1 MKSQGNSVTTG
12 HKLRAG
18 LIGLTFVGS
27 LTAGLASQA
36 LASAPGGIPA
46 SFALEAG
53 ATPSYGATREI
64 TAYAALVHTTYERA
78 AADARLMQT
87 AISAF
92 LANPTEAN
100 LAAARKAWLA
110 ARPAYLQTEAFRFY
124 QGPIDFSD
132 PATGKEGPEGRL
144 NAWPLNEAFI
154 DYVQGNDKAGLVNDM
169 SVEITPDS
177 IRSHDQQTDESDV
190 TTGWHAIE
198 FLLWGQDLSAD
209 GPGARPASDYAPGD
223 PVHARRAQYLHTVTE
238 MLVDDLV
245 WLSAQW
251 DTRLPKVY
259 VQSFL
264 ELDQKEALGRILT
277 GMAVL
282 SGFELAS
289 ERMSVALD
297 SGDQEDEQSCFSDN
311 TKADFVNDQQG
322 IANIWFGVSGD
333 EKFAGLQGLASRVD
347 PELEKKLTARINET
361 TAAIDAIPGP
371 IDRLLATPRGSPQRA
386 KMEKAVLL
394 LAEQADLFQSLGKKL
409 GLKIDV
415 SSE

>member
-1 MKSQGNSVTTG
+1 MKSRNRIQ
-12 HKLRAG
+12 AG
-18 LIGLTFVGS
+18 LIGLAFAG
-27 LTAGLASQA
+27 GLAVSLSTQA
-36 LASAPGGIPA
+36 LASGPGGVPA

-53 ATPSYGATREI
+53 KTPAYGATREI

-78 AADARLMQT
+78 ATEARAMQT
-87 AISAF
+87 AINAF
-92 LANPTEAN
+92 LANPTQAN
-100 LAAARKAWLA
+100 LAAARKAWIA

-154 DYVQGNDKAGLVNDM
+154 DYVEGNARAGLVNDP
-169 SVEITPDS
+169 SLEITPET
-177 IRSHDQQTDESDV
+177 IKSHDQQTDESDV

-198 FLLWGQDLSAD
+198 FLLWGQDLSTD

-223 PVHARRAQYLHTVTE
+223 PVRARRAQYLQTVTD

-259 VQSFL
+259 AQSFL

-322 IANIWFGVSGD
+322 VANIWFGLSGD
-333 EKFAGLQGLASRVD
+333 KKFAGLQGLASRVD
-347 PELEKKLTARINET
+347 PALEKQLTAKIKET
-361 TAAIDAIPGP
+361 TVAIDAIPAP
-371 IDRLLATPRGSPQRA
+371 IDRLLATPKGSPQRA

-394 LAEQADLFQSLGKKL
+394 LEEQADLLQRFGRKL

>member
-1 MKSQGNSVTTG
+1 MNVKSNNRMK
-12 HKLRAG
+12 AG
-18 LIGLTFVGS
+18 LIGLTLMGGLGVGLS
-27 LTAGLASQA
+27 TQA
-36 LASAPGGIPA
+36 LASGPGGVPA
-46 SFALEAG
+46 SFALETSK
-53 ATPSYGATREI
+53 TPAYGATREI
-64 TAYAALVHTTYERA
+64 TSYAALVHTTYERA
-78 AADARLMQT
+78 ANDARAMQT
-87 AISAF
+87 AINAF
-92 LANPTEAN
+92 LANPTETN
-100 LAAARKAWLA
+100 LDVARKAWIA

-144 NAWPLNEAFI
+144 NAWPLNEAYI
-154 DYVQGNDKAGLVNDM
+154 DYVEGNANTGLINDTRL
-169 SVEITPDS
+169 EITPET
-177 IRSHDQQTDESDV
+177 IKSHDQQTDESDV

-198 FLLWGQDLSAD
+198 FLLWGQDLSLQ

-223 PVHARRAQYLHTVTE
+223 PVHARRAQYLQIVTE

-264 ELDQKEALGRILT
+264 ELDQKEALGRMLT

-322 IANIWFGVSGD
+322 VANIWFGMSGE

-347 PELEKKLTARINET
+347 PALEKKLTAKIKET
-361 TAAIDAIPGP
+361 TAAIAAIPAP
-371 IDRLLATPRGSPQRA
+371 IDRLLATPQGSPQRA

-394 LAEQADLFQSLGKKL
+394 LEEQADLLQSFGKKL